1 MVKWSRICQEK
12 TKKCR
17 MMAWCK
23 RICKAIAK
31 LHPGTSVSR
40 PASWPALRWSCRP
53 WQRKC
58 LFVSHCDG
66 GVGCGAALHH
76 GNAIWDKEPQ
86 ELHLHLLYIIC
97 VCLKVADTYPN
108 MWQCSWENEVLNNC
122 SQTRVPGW
130 TWRSLFWDKLNHVL
144 PVLHF
149 VICCLLCWLMTA
161 LIRNLPAHLEKL
173 ACQSWSS
180 WARGLLR
187 LMPPVNTENVRLEK
201 GVAA

>member
-1 MVKWSRICQEK
+1 
-12 TKKCR
+12 

-40 PASWPALRWSCRP
+40 PTSWPALRWSCRP

-149 VICCLLCWLMTA
+149 CDLLSAMLTDDCFDPKSASASRKTGMPVLVFLSKGPSPALCLQWTRKM
-161 LIRNLPAHLEKL
+161 
-173 ACQSWSS
+173 
-180 WARGLLR
+180 
-187 LMPPVNTENVRLEK
+187 
-201 GVAA
+201 